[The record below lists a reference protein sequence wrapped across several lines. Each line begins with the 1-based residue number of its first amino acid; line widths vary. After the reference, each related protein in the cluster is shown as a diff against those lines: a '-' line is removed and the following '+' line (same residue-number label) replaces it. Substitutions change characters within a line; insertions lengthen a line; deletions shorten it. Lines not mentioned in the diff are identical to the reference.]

1 VDQTIINWLLA
12 EFGAALLVVVW
23 AAYGV
28 VGPVVFNGTRACHN
42 ALAVWMPAAGSNG
55 NYLSAVRVQEVGEWR
70 LSKLV
75 AVLCAIP
82 GLLMV
87 SDPLSQ
93 CFAVLLPM
101 LLADAFSRKIP
112 GFDYAGHG
120 AEIMAAEREGVVG
133 YRAAEI
139 ERMKLYDGRP
149 DMTAAEID
157 DELRRWHWLARIVFA
172 MGTKS

>member
-1 VDQTIINWLLA
+1 MVATLILLA
-12 EFGAALLVVVW
+12 W
-23 AAYGV
+23 ATYGV
-28 VGPVVFNGTRACHN
+28 IGPVVLDGTRACHT
-42 ALAVWMPAAGSNG
+42 ALAVWMPASGRHG
-55 NYLSAVRVQEVGEWR
+55 NYLPAVKVQEVGEWR

-75 AVLCAIP
+75 AVLCGVP
-82 GLLMV
+82 GLLLV

-93 CFAVLLPM
+93 FFAVLLPM

-120 AEIMAAEREGVVG
+120 AEIMAAEREGMVG

-139 ERMKLYDGRP
+139 ERMKLYNGRP
-149 DMTAAEID
+149 DMTAPEIN